1 MRGVFQQIG
10 GLLVLM
16 SGFMVLPLLVALGY
30 QEYYTVA
37 GLATTSG
44 ITVLIGLALFKGIR
58 NAPEITNK
66 HALITAAAGWLSLA
80 VVGALPFYFT
90 ALFTPEATAA
100 GFIPQSASYASSSLH
115 FFTNPLHAL
124 FESMSA
130 YTTTGLTMAV
140 HEPSL
145 GKGLLFYRSLAQWIG
160 GVGFIVLSLA
170 ILRQSPSQRAMQ
182 FSGSDYTGEKLK
194 PNIIGTA
201 RAIWQ
206 IYLGLT
212 LIVAVYL
219 LIAGLVLKPE
229 YSIGEMAFH
238 AINHA
243 MTGQATGGFSTL
255 DNSIASYNSAAMMY
269 IHWLPMIMGG
279 LALPFYYKLV
289 HNGNYRVFWQNIQAR
304 ALFVAS
310 AVGGLFL
317 SLFLQADNLIE
328 APFQQGYF
336 QYISGLTGT
345 GWQTADMSAWSEEAL
360 IFFVCAALL
369 IGGAAGSTTGGI
381 KIIRALVISK
391 GIWWQINKYFL
402 LRGIVQTIRF
412 NGYKYQERYMHK
424 WVAEVAIFAF
434 VYLLLVLLG
443 TLVTIHFGAGNLS
456 MADAFFESASAQGTV
471 GLSTGLTG
479 PDMATPIEWFYILQ
493 MWAGRLEIFPV
504 LALLRSLILGTK
516 MIRV

>member
-1 MRGVFQQIG
+1 MRGVFKQIG
-10 GLLVLM
+10 GILVLM
-16 SGFMVLPLLVALGY
+16 SGVMTLPLLVSLAY
-30 QEYYTVA
+30 QEYYTVL
-37 GLATTSG
+37 GLAATSL
-44 ITVLIGLALFKGIR
+44 ITLTIGFSLFKGIG
-58 NAPEITNK
+58 NAPELTNK

-80 VVGALPFYFT
+80 LVGAFPFYLT
-90 ALFTPEATAA
+90 ALFTPASEAA
-100 GFIPQSASYASSSLH
+100 GFVPDGAAYTSSLYN
-115 FFTNPLHAL
+115 FTNPLHAL

-140 HEPSL
+140 HEPSI

-170 ILRQSPSQRAMQ
+170 ILRQSPSQRTMQ

-212 LIVAVYL
+212 LVVAVYL
-219 LIAGLVLKPE
+219 LIAGLVLKPS
-229 YSIGEMAFH
+229 YGIGEMAFN

-255 DNSIASYNSAAMMY
+255 DDSIAGYNSTAMMY

-279 LALPFYYKLV
+279 LALPFYYKLI
-289 HNGNYRVFWQNIQAR
+289 HNRNYRVFWQNIQAR
-304 ALFVAS
+304 ALFVSS
-310 AVGGLFL
+310 AVGGLLL
-317 SLFLQADNLIE
+317 SLFLQADAMME
-328 APFQQGYF
+328 APFQEGFF

-345 GWQTADMSAWSEEAL
+345 GWQTSNINAWSEEAL

-391 GIWWQINKYFL
+391 GIWWQINKYFM
-402 LRGIVQTIRF
+402 LRGVVQTVNF

-434 VYLLLVLLG
+434 VYLLLILIG
-443 TLVTIHFGAGNLS
+443 TLVTIHFCEGNFS

-504 LALLRSLILGTK
+504 LALLRSLVLGTQ